1 MPTTVDMSVPAPV
14 TSTADKAFSVE
25 IEGEDKQESLH
36 VYEDIPST
44 SLTKVMEDQVT
55 DVGAMQEADGLDRS
69 NLVKAVIWRLIAKR
83 ISLCLRL
90 VRMHSLFQDL
100 LWTTI
105 E

>member
-44 SLTKVMEDQVT
+44 SLTKVMEDQ
-55 DVGAMQEADGLDRS
+55 EADGLDRS